1 MELYKKFADIVEK
14 KHQKKINISTLIDVG
29 AYKGF
34 FIKNLNQKKII
45 EVYLFEPQPYYFNY
59 LNRKFKNKSK
69 YKIFKIALSSKKKKS
84 NFLLNDQIS
93 TSTLESTLDKYN
105 LLYKIKTKFLKLN
118 YFKRIIVQTDLLN
131 TFFLNKNIKNSF
143 LKIDTEGN
151 DMEVLKGANKIIRKI
166 DYIMVEIKD
175 INFYNNNKKKDIY
188 DFLSNNKF
196 EKIKSFST
204 FPYIYRDVV
213 FKKKDIYTN
222 KK

>member
-1 MELYKKFADIVEK
+1 MELSKKFADIIEK

-45 EVYLFEPQPYYFNY
+45 EIYSFETQPYYFNY

-69 YKIFKIALSSKKKKS
+69 YKIFKIALSSKKKK
-84 NFLLNDQIS
+84 
-93 TSTLESTLDKYN
+93 
-105 LLYKIKTKFLKLN
+105 LK
-118 YFKRIIVQTDLLN
+118 
-131 TFFLNKNIKNSF
+131 
-143 LKIDTEGN
+143 
-151 DMEVLKGANKIIRKI
+151 
-166 DYIMVEIKD
+166 
-175 INFYNNNKKKDIY
+175 
-188 DFLSNNKF
+188 FLSNNKF